1 MHMLSRRL
9 QLLLDEG
16 RYRRIAAAAGR
27 RKVSVAT
34 VVRDA
39 IDRDL
44 AGPEIRRREAG
55 KRILRATPMPIG
67 DVDEMLSELEEL
79 RGRRG

>member
-1 MHMLSRRL
+1 MLMLTRRL
-9 QLLLDEG
+9 QILVDEE
-16 RYRRIAAAAGR
+16 RYARLERAAAER
-27 RKVSVAT
+27 HVSVAT

-44 AGPEIRRREAG
+44 SGPGRRRSEAG
-55 KRILRATPMPIG
+55 RRLLEAEPMAVGTPA
-67 DVDEMLSELEEL
+67 DLARELDEL